1 MPDKKRKLHSG
12 WCRLSTVRLLNCL
25 VLIGSVFALVGS
37 FIVVADQCWPS
48 FQGLLNC
55 LSAVGRAD
63 EGWSKLNE
71 FTYEDVNGKPYGGLE
86 QEDNGFEEILEIIRD
101 KHPGIDE
108 SEIVGIIHSEGGM
121 AYELGEG
128 RLPVATVISLL
139 TQGESTPDAIA
150 TAETVRRWIAES
162 RLSFVLFWGFL
173 FVLVGFFPG
182 FLRYLFEV
190 ICKNV
195 RG

>member
-1 MPDKKRKLHSG
+1 MIGDKKRKLHSG
-12 WCRLSTVRLLNCL
+12 WCRLSTVRLLNWL
-25 VLIGSVFALVGS
+25 VLIGSVLALVGS
-37 FIVVADQCWPS
+37 FIMVADQFWPA

-55 LSAVGRAD
+55 LSAVGRAE
-63 EGWSKLNE
+63 EGWSKLDE
-71 FTYEDVNGKPYGGLE
+71 FTYKDVNGNSYGRLE

-108 SEIVGIIHSEGGM
+108 SEIVGIFRSGGM

-128 RLPVATVISLL
+128 RVPVANVISLL

-162 RLSFVLFWGFL
+162 RLRFVLFWGFL

-182 FLRYLFEV
+182 FLRHLFEV
-190 ICKNV
+190 ISKNV

>member
-1 MPDKKRKLHSG
+1 MGDKKRKLHSG
-12 WCRLSTVRLLNCL
+12 WSRLSIVRLFNWL
-25 VLIGSVFALVGS
+25 VLIGSVLALVGS
-37 FIVVADQCWPS
+37 FIMVADQFWPA
-48 FQGLLNC
+48 FHGLLNR
-55 LSAVGRAD
+55 LSTVGRAD

-71 FTYEDVNGKPYGGLE
+71 ITYEDAKGNPYGRLE

-108 SEIVGIIHSEGGM
+108 SEIVGIFRSGGM
-121 AYELGEG
+121 VYKLGEG
-128 RLPVATVISLL
+128 KVPVATVISLL
-139 TQGESTPDAIA
+139 TQGESTADAIA

-173 FVLVGFFPG
+173 FVLVGFSPG
-182 FLRYLFEV
+182 FLRHLFEV